1 MEKKS
6 AQFKNNNVNVQERQR
21 KVYTVYSR
29 HELCSYTG
37 WSTEDINKKGTAGKI
52 YVILQLER
60 NIWMYSRN
68 RFCKY
73 IGLSTEDRQEKGTVG
88 KIYMCTVGI
97 IM

>member
-6 AQFKNNNVNVQERQR
+6 AQFKNNNVNVQESQR

-37 WSTEDINKKGTAGKI
+37 WSTEDIDKKGTAGKI

-60 NIWMYSRN
+60 NIWMYSRKDLCH
-68 RFCKY
+68 FTAGTKY
-73 IGLSTEDRQEKGTVG
+73 MNVQQEQ
-88 KIYMCTVGI
+88 IL
-97 IM
+97 